1 MTWQLPI
8 TRLLT
13 SESHGV
19 IFWAAGGCLRVMNH
33 GATLFDGWQRWEN
46 PIKLEGLVC
55 LRTKRGADGSL
66 NQFVLAVAGRKR
78 TK

>member
-19 IFWAAGGCLRVMNH
+19 IFWAAGGCLRVTNH
-33 GATLFDGWQRWEN
+33 GATFFDEWQRWDTPSN
-46 PIKLEGLVC
+46 LE
-55 LRTKRGADGSL
+55 
-66 NQFVLAVAGRKR
+66 VLCVSVAAHD
-78 TK
+78 